1 MDISFQW
8 HAHPKTEKNV
18 TAREF
23 TVTRNDKP
31 VPGVLWTPENL
42 SPGKPLI
49 LLGHGASGDRF
60 QAPVRSMA
68 NRLVRHYGFSA
79 MAIDGPIH
87 GRRAAGDGGRGAFSE
102 EWKRDGTVD
111 DMLADWK
118 SAYESVM
125 DLDEIGQCP
134 LGYWGLSMGTIYG
147 APLVASEPRIKMAV
161 LGLMALV
168 GPSDAYKQIIRKA
181 ADNITCPILFIWQL
195 EDELFPRDRTL
206 ALFDRIASK
215 NKRLHANPGTHA
227 EVPVEELDFSE
238 SFIAEHIQEPTRR

>member
-1 MDISFQW
+1 MNASLQW
-8 HAHPKTEKNV
+8 FGHPKTERNV
-18 TAREF
+18 TTREF

-31 VPGVLWTPENL
+31 IPGVLWTPENA

-68 NRLVRHYGFSA
+68 YRLVRHYGFSA
-79 MAIDGPIH
+79 LAIDGPVH
-87 GRRAAGDGGRGAFSE
+87 GRRTVGDGARDAFSS
-102 EWKRDGTVD
+102 EWKRPGTVD
-111 DMLADWK
+111 DMIADWK
-118 SAYESVM
+118 LATDSVM
-125 DLDEIGQCP
+125 ALDAVGQGP

-147 APLVASEPRIKMAV
+147 APLVAAEPRIRVAV

-168 GPSDAYKQIIRKA
+168 GPSEEYKQKIRKA
-181 ADNITCPILFIWQL
+181 ADNITCPVLFLWQL

-206 ALFDRIASK
+206 DLFDRIASG

-227 EVPVEELDFSE
+227 QVPVEELDFSE
-238 SFIAEHIQEPTRR
+238 SFIAEYV